1 MVAPEWKRAGASAT
15 TAAAVGA
22 NDAETSATTTG
33 KARAA
38 PESGGPAKKP
48 RKANTVTTSTP
59 ERRRTK
65 TSTHQAP
72 GKRCAVQEQFTVG
85 PAIVCPASR
94 TAVSAAAAPATIQ
107 EDASAETDIGGRE
120 EKTIKRYNALNKR
133 LLAWL
138 QERHAALVHNNSV
151 VLPLPACVATSY
163 LDFISIKCDKRG
175 TPLEPRQ
182 TTSASHVGN
191 ASSALVYL
199 HKDAKVEMP
208 PELCA
213 ALKAFTKKYTSR
225 TNREEGTV
233 VTPEEQGSLLN
244 GVQQSAQAT
253 TKTHDHTTARCPLTM
268 AAESG
273 SDPDLA
279 TSEPSV
285 PTFSWDGRSHPVPA
299 DFVLPPCTVHRLW
312 CMWYEGIPASG
323 IGPLRKLR
331 SFDLTKLSDR
341 SKLSKARKVIET
353 VVLAAG
359 HSHETSVASMA
370 PKARASVFKLGFRRT
385 ATKLKRRLVSR
396 FEWGA
401 RRVNEMR
408 YITFYDLVLK
418 SKSAP

>member
-1 MVAPEWKRAGASAT
+1 M
-15 TAAAVGA
+15 TAAAA
-22 NDAETSATTTG
+22 THDAETLATTTG

-48 RKANTVTTSTP
+48 RKATTVTASTP
-59 ERRRTK
+59 ERRSSK
-65 TSTHQAP
+65 TSAHQAP
-72 GKRCAVQEQFTVG
+72 GKRCAMQEQFT
-85 PAIVCPASR
+85 
-94 TAVSAAAAPATIQ
+94 
-107 EDASAETDIGGRE
+107 EDASASAAKTDIGGRE
-120 EKTIKRYNALNKR
+120 GKTIKRYNALNKR

-138 QERHAALVHNNSV
+138 QERHAALVLNNSV

-163 LDFISIKCDKRG
+163 LAFISIKCDKRG
-175 TPLEPRQ
+175 MPLEPRQ

-199 HKDAKVEMP
+199 HKEAKVEIP

-213 ALKAFTKKYTSR
+213 ALKAFTKNYASH
-225 TNREEGTV
+225 TNREDGTV
-233 VTPEEQGSLLN
+233 VTQEEPGSLLN

-253 TKTHDHTTARCPLTM
+253 TKAHDHMTARCLLTM
-268 AAESG
+268 AAESS
-273 SDPDLA
+273 SDPEFA

-285 PTFSWDGRSHPVPA
+285 PTFSWGGRSHPVPA

-359 HSHETSVASMA
+359 HSHETNVASMA
-370 PKARASVFKLGFRRT
+370 PKARAAVFKLGFRRT
-385 ATKLKRRLVSR
+385 ATNLRKRLVPR

-401 RRVNEMR
+401 RRIDEMR
-408 YITFYDLVLK
+408 YVTFYDLVLK
-418 SKSAP
+418 SKSTP